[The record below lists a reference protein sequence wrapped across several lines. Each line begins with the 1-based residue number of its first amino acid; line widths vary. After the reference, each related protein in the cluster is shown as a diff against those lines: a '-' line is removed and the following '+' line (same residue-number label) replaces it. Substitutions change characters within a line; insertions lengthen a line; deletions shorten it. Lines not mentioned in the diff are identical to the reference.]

1 MHLMLAAS
9 QWGCKVEIVR
19 TTLTI
24 DDDVYQLVL
33 GVAQATRV
41 PVGKIVSDALRRAY
55 REPKVKIGS
64 DGLPVI
70 MSSPGSA
77 PITSNDIKRALQEED
92 LVYAGFFTGS

>member
-1 MHLMLAAS
+1 MLAAS
-9 QWGCKVEIVR
+9 RLGCMVEIVR

-55 REPKVKIGS
+55 REPKVRMGS

-70 MSSPGSA
+70 ISSPGSA
-77 PITSNDIKRALQEED
+77 PITSKDVERALQEED
-92 LVYAGFFTGS
+92 LPYAGFFTGS